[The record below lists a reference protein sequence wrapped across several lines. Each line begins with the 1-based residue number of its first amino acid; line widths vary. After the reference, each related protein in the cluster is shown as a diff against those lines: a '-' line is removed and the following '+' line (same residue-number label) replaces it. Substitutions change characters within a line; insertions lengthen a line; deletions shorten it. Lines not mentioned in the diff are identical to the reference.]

1 MAAGL
6 AVFAGV
12 ILLVSVRGVTG
23 WLHGGRVAGADAGFF
38 TGTGPRC
45 DQTVTPQAEPP
56 DGTITSRQPS
66 LSNHADAHA
75 AIIGHSRSVIFAAH
89 DMPVSSV
96 SA

>member
-6 AVFAGV
+6 LGRMLGFSPVPA
-12 ILLVSVRGVTG
+12 RGATKQS
-23 WLHGGRVAGADAGFF
+23 HRK
-38 TGTGPRC
+38 
-45 DQTVTPQAEPP
+45 QNPP